1 MSILDES
8 CGMLSLNTCVFLIC
22 TFFCAWPG
30 TLRNKVSKSSK
41 RNCVMT
47 AITIVRRNFCRLID
61 VAESLMAERN
71 RLDCSAASLFSS
83 KANADIR
90 HVQNRTATVQS
101 VGIVEFIVD
110 ERLVEK
116 LKIGCNP
123 LSCA

>member
-1 MSILDES
+1 
-8 CGMLSLNTCVFLIC
+8 
-22 TFFCAWPG
+22 
-30 TLRNKVSKSSK
+30 
-41 RNCVMT
+41 MT

-101 VGIVEFIVD
+101 VGIVEFIV
-110 ERLVEK
+110 E
-116 LKIGCNP
+116 
-123 LSCA
+123 LSKN